1 MSDKQ
6 ENKESLSESL
16 QQVISLLEK
25 HKLVEHLVHKQGL
38 PNHDFDKQD
47 LFNQDLANK
56 DLANQDL
63 ANLDLAKSDLSKQD
77 LVELLVHKQNLNA
90 LQKKLDALH
99 PADVAHILEALPLQ
113 DRLNLW
119 DLVKADRDGDILLE
133 VTDSVR
139 QSLIADMDSQ
149 ELLAAAEQLDTDEL
163 ADLAPD
169 LPKDV
174 LQDLLDSLDTQN
186 RERLQSTL
194 SYTENTVG
202 ALMDF
207 DIVTI
212 RENVT
217 LEVALRYLR
226 RLGSLPD
233 LTDKLF
239 VVDRNDILQGVL
251 PLKRLV
257 VNDLEANVVD
267 VMAAD
272 AVVFHPE
279 DIADDAAQ
287 AFERYDL
294 VTAPVVDANNKLVGR
309 LTVDE
314 VMDYI
319 RDESESDMLS
329 MAGLR
334 EEEDFFA
341 SVWKSVQ
348 NRWAWLAVNLVTA
361 IVASR
366 VIGLFE
372 GSIEKI
378 VALAALMPIVAGIG
392 GNSGNQTTTM
402 IVRGLALGQISSHN
416 MQSLVKKELGVAL
429 LNGLLWGGVLGV
441 IAYLLY
447 GNYQLGLVMM
457 SAMTLNLLLAA
468 VMGVVIPLVLDKFGR
483 DPAVGTSV
491 LITAV
496 TDSGGFFIFLGLAT
510 IFLI

>member
-1 MSDKQ
+1 MSEPQ
-6 ENKESLSESL
+6 EAKESLSESL
-16 QQVISLLEK
+16 QQVITLLEK
-25 HKLVEHLVHKQGL
+25 HKLVEGLVHKQDM
-38 PNHDFDKQD
+38 PKH
-47 LFNQDLANK
+47 
-56 DLANQDL
+56 
-63 ANLDLAKSDLSKQD
+63 D
-77 LVELLVHKQNLNA
+77 LVESMVHRQNLIE
-90 LQKKLDALH
+90 LQKKLDTLH
-99 PADVAHILEALPLQ
+99 SADVAHILEALPLQ

-119 DLVKADRDGDILLE
+119 ELVKADRDGEILLE
-133 VTDSVR
+133 VSDSVR

-149 ELLAAAEQLDTDEL
+149 ELLAAAEQLDADEL

-174 LQDLLDSLDTQN
+174 LQDLMDSLDTQN

-194 SYTENTVG
+194 SYPEDAVG
-202 ALMDF
+202 AHMDF

-212 RENVT
+212 REDIT
-217 LEVALRYLR
+217 LEVALRYMR
-226 RLGSLPD
+226 RLGSLPE

-239 VVDRNDILQGVL
+239 VVDRDDILQGVL
-251 PLKRLV
+251 PLKRMV
-257 VNDLEANVVD
+257 VSDLDASVAD
-267 VMAAD
+267 VMVKD
-272 AVVFHPE
+272 AVLFHPE
-279 DIADDAAQ
+279 DIADEAAQ

-309 LTVDE
+309 ITVDA

-341 SVWKSVQ
+341 SIWKSVQ
-348 NRWAWLAVNLVTA
+348 NRWAWLAINLVTA
-361 IVASR
+361 LVASR

-429 LNGLLWGGVLGV
+429 LNGILWGGVLGV
-441 IAYLLY
+441 IAYFLY

-457 SAMTLNLLLAA
+457 AAMTFNLLLAA
-468 VMGVVIPLVLDKFGR
+468 VMGVMIPLFMTKFGR
-483 DPAVGTSV
+483 DPAVGSSV
-491 LITAV
+491 LITAM
-496 TDSGGFFIFLGLAT
+496 TDSGGFMIFLGLAT

>member
-1 MSDKQ
+1 MSDIQ
-6 ENKESLSESL
+6 EIKESLSESL

-25 HKLVEHLVHKQGL
+25 HKLVESLVHKQDM
-38 PNHDFDKQD
+38 PKH
-47 LFNQDLANK
+47 
-56 DLANQDL
+56 
-63 ANLDLAKSDLSKQD
+63 D
-77 LVELLVHKQNLNA
+77 LVESLVHKQNLSE
-90 LQKKLDALH
+90 LQKRLDVLH
-99 PADVAHILEALPLQ
+99 PADVAYILEALPLD
-113 DRLNLW
+113 DRLKVW
-119 DLVKADRDGDILLE
+119 DLVKAERDGEILLE
-133 VTDSVR
+133 VSDAVR
-139 QSLIADMDSQ
+139 QTLIADMDSD

-174 LQDLLDSLDTQN
+174 LQDLMFSLDAQN
-186 RERLQSTL
+186 RERLQSAL
-194 SYTENTVG
+194 SYPDDAVG

-212 RENVT
+212 REDIT

-233 LTDKLF
+233 HTDKLF
-239 VVDRNDILQGVL
+239 VVDRSDILRGVL
-251 PLKRLV
+251 PLKRMV
-257 VNDLEANVVD
+257 VHELDVNVAD
-267 VMAAD
+267 VMAED

-279 DIADDAAQ
+279 DVADEAAK

-294 VTAPVVDANNKLVGR
+294 VTAPVVDRNHKLVGR
-309 LTVDE
+309 ITVDA

-319 RDESESDMLS
+319 RDEAESDKLS

-334 EEEDFFA
+334 EEEDFF
-341 SVWKSVQ
+341 SSIWKSVQ
-348 NRWAWLAVNLVTA
+348 NRWAWLAINLITA
-361 IVASR
+361 LIASR

-402 IVRGLALGQISSHN
+402 IVRGLALGQISTHN
-416 MQSLVKKELGVAL
+416 MSSLIKKELGVAL
-429 LNGLLWGGVLGV
+429 LNGLIWGGVLGL

-447 GNYQLGLVMM
+447 SNYELGLVMM
-457 SAMTLNLLLAA
+457 AAMTLNLLLAA
-468 VMGVVIPLVLDKFGR
+468 IMGVMIPLVMNKSGR
-483 DPAVGTSV
+483 DPAVGSSV

-496 TDSGGFFIFLGLAT
+496 TDSGGFMIFLGLAT
-510 IFLI
+510 IFLL

>member
-1 MSDKQ
+1 MADIQ
-6 ENKESLSESL
+6 ESKESLSENL
-16 QQVISLLEK
+16 QQVITLLEK
-25 HKLVEHLVHKQGL
+25 HRIVESLVHNQSMPNHALVE
-38 PNHDFDKQD
+38 
-47 LFNQDLANK
+47 
-56 DLANQDL
+56 
-63 ANLDLAKSDLSKQD
+63 S
-77 LVELLVHKQNLNA
+77 LVHKQNLTV
-90 LQKKLDALH
+90 LQNKLDLLH
-99 PADVAHILEALPLQ
+99 PADVAYILEALPLEQ
-113 DRLNLW
+113 RLDVW
-119 DLVKADRDGDILLE
+119 DLVKAERDGEILLE
-133 VTDSVR
+133 VSDAVR
-139 QSLIADMDSQ
+139 QTLIADMDSD

-174 LQDLLDSLDTQN
+174 LQDLLDSLDAQN
-186 RERLQSTL
+186 RARLQSAL
-194 SYTENTVG
+194 SYSDDAVG
-202 ALMDF
+202 AIMDF

-212 RENVT
+212 REDIT
-217 LEVALRYLR
+217 LEVALRYMR
-226 RLGSLPD
+226 RLGTLPD
-233 LTDKLF
+233 HTDKLF
-239 VVDRNDILQGVL
+239 VVDRNDILRGVL

-257 VNDLEANVVD
+257 VSDLDAIVAD
-267 VMAAD
+267 VMSED

-279 DIADDAAQ
+279 DIADEAAK

-294 VTAPVVDANNKLVGR
+294 VTAPVVDENNKLVGR
-309 LTVDE
+309 VTVDA
-314 VMDYI
+314 VMDLI
-319 RDESESDMLS
+319 REEAESDMLS

-348 NRWAWLAVNLVTA
+348 NRWAWLAINLVTA
-361 IVASR
+361 LVASR

-402 IVRGLALGQISSHN
+402 IVRGLALGQVASHN
-416 MQSLVKKELGVAL
+416 MNSLITKELGVSL
-429 LNGLLWGGVLGV
+429 LNGLLWGGVLGGV
-441 IAYLLY
+441 AFALY

-457 SAMTLNLLLAA
+457 AAMTLNLLLAA
-468 VMGVVIPLVLDKFGR
+468 LMGVIIPLMMNKIGR
-483 DPAVGTSV
+483 DPAVGSSV